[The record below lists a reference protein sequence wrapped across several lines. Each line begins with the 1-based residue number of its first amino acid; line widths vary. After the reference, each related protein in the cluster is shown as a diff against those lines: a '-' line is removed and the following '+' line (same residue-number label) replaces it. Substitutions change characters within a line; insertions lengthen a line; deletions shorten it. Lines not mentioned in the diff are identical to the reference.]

1 MQNAEELIMLLRTYM
16 HSGTQKC
23 VYYLHIH
30 FCLTFLFLS
39 PLHTLSSFLFQWQD
53 MEDRRQG
60 DLWGGRPDGLL
71 QRSTERGQTSTVQF
85 SAAVHLS
92 SFLTITGFCVPEQ
105 PLFLLS
111 GAISSSGVDHVQHK
125 AQSDIGEFTEG
136 QFSNPDFPYS
146 TVLSAIS

>member
-1 MQNAEELIMLLRTYM
+1 M

-30 FCLTFLFLS
+30 FCLTFFIS
-39 PLHTLSSFLFQWQD
+39 VPSSCSRPFYSNGKTWRT
-53 MEDRRQG
+53 EDKQSCG
-60 DLWGGRPDGLL
+60 
-71 QRSTERGQTSTVQF
+71 ERGTTVCFKERRQTSTVQF
-85 SAAVHLS
+85 SAAVHPS